1 MGRAAPI
8 LAVLVLT
15 AMLPLPVVAAETGE
29 AAYARACAECHRN
42 PARLVA
48 RYGPMYPEDR
58 RMALDDLL
66 KGHHAPDPAE
76 RARIIAWLETKLPG
90 R

>member
-1 MGRAAPI
+1 MRRAA
-8 LAVLVLT
+8 LVHAL
-15 AMLPLPVVAAETGE
+15 MLPATAPRAEDGE
-29 AAYARACAECHRN
+29 AAYNRACAECHRN

-48 RYGPMYPEDR
+48 RYGQMYPQDR

-76 RARIIAWLETKLPG
+76 RARIIAWLETKLPQ

>member
-1 MGRAAPI
+1 MRRAA
-8 LAVLVLT
+8 LALAL
-15 AMLPLPVVAAETGE
+15 MLPAAAPRAEDGE
-29 AAYARACAECHRN
+29 AAYARACAECHRT

-48 RYGPMYPEDR
+48 RYGQMYPEDR

-76 RARIIAWLETKLPG
+76 RARIIAWLETKLP
-90 R
+90 RR

>member
-1 MGRAAPI
+1 MPPSPA
-8 LAVLVLT
+8 
-15 AMLPLPVVAAETGE
+15 VAAEGGE

-42 PARLVA
+42 AARLVA
-48 RYGPMYPEDR
+48 RYGLMYPEDR

-66 KGHHAPDPAE
+66 KGHHAPDPVE
-76 RARIIAWLETKLPG
+76 RARIIDWLETQLPE